1 MNRDDIFGIIFFAFI
16 GSFLLFLGLAG
27 IWWFGLCYFFAV
39 IAFAIVSIV
48 WVSLVNKSFGIYL
61 IGIIAILLGILPHYI
76 YNHYGAIYNYYGKP
90 VIFLDVDSSMPTLI
104 GVETFILFCG
114 GLFLIGR
121 DIYMRII
128 ENKKEISKKEYSE
141 EELSRINSIR
151 NANVVRVNIEIA
163 RIKEKA
169 AYIKEKYGE
178 ITKELWE
185 RRILI
190 CEDSKIVLINEEPYS
205 FSDIMNIE
213 LVDNEKQIF
222 QKQSSTTKV
231 STGNMLGRAVVGGVL
246 LGGVGAIIGGATAK
260 KETIINAPEVHTTHD
275 YNIYITVNSLSNP
288 LITLSIGKNEQIAR
302 EISSFLAVI
311 IERNNR

>member
-1 MNRDDIFGIIFFAFI
+1 MKKDDVVGIIFFAVI
-16 GSFLLFLGLAG
+16 GSILLFLGLAG
-27 IWWFGLCYFFAV
+27 IWWFGFCYFFAV
-39 IAFAIVSIV
+39 IVFAMVAIV
-48 WVSLVNKSFGIYL
+48 WVVEVNRSFGIHIYL
-61 IGIIAILLGILPHYI
+61 IGIIAILLSILPHYI
-76 YNHYGAIYNYYGKP
+76 YNYHGAIYDYYGKL
-90 VIFLDVDSSMPTLI
+90 VIYLYVDYSMPTLI
-104 GVETFILFCG
+104 SIETVFLFCG
-114 GLFLIGR
+114 GLFLIGY

-128 ENKKEISKKEYSE
+128 GNKKEILKEEHE
-141 EELSRINSIR
+141 EELNNRIRS
-151 NANVVRVNIEIA
+151 ANIARVNIEIA
-163 RIKEKA
+163 RIKEKS
-169 AYIKEKYGE
+169 AYIEEKYGK

-190 CEDSKIVLINEEPYS
+190 CEDSKIILINEEPYS
-205 FSDIMNIE
+205 FSDIINIE

-288 LITLSIGKNEQIAR
+288 HITLSLGKNEQIAR
-302 EISSFLAVI
+302 EITSFLSVI